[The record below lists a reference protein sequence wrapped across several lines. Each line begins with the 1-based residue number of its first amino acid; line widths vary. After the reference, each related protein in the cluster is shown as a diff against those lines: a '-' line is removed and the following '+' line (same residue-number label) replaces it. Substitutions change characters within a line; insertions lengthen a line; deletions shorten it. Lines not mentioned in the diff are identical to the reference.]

1 MASALIKQA
10 VEEQVLRAAQEVE
23 DKLDAQLHEL
33 DRLEVDDLDVL
44 REKRMRELKR
54 CATREVVQS

>member
-44 REKRMRELKR
+44 REKRMRELK
-54 CATREVVQS
+54 